1 MITHA
6 DHTASRTASRPRWLL
21 PAVAVAAVAAA
32 LLYLGVVTPSSLL
45 SIALFGGMIGMHL
58 FGHGMHGGHGGHEAH
73 GGGTAAAGDQAST
86 DEADRSARHSGS
98 CH

>member
-6 DHTASRTASRPRWLL
+6 EPVADRRSRGRPRWLVPAL
-21 PAVAVAAVAAA
+21 AVATGAAV

-45 SIALFGGMIGMHL
+45 SIGLFGGMIGMHL
-58 FGHGMHGGHGGHEAH
+58 FGHGAHGGHGDHGTHDQEHALTATPADAEQDGQAAH
-73 GGGTAAAGDQAST
+73 RG
-86 DEADRSARHSGS
+86 